1 LPKELQ
7 ACRSNREQE
16 ESVATT
22 IRLTRLGKKKRPFYR
37 LVVVDSRTRRDS
49 SNTAQLGYY
58 DPFRDPY
65 ECKVD
70 AQATIQWL
78 ERGAGLS
85 LTARSLLRNEG
96 ILYRWHLQK
105 QGIAAAEID
114 AKVEAFRAQR
124 VRKLEVAKLERKRK
138 SDEHARQHALAAKKK
153 KDEAAA
159 AKAAAE
165 PASADGEASA

>member
-1 LPKELQ
+1 M
-7 ACRSNREQE
+7 
-16 ESVATT
+16 ATT

-96 ILYRWHLQK
+96 VLYRWHLQK
-105 QGIAAAEID
+105 QGLPAAEID

-124 VRKLEVAKLERKRK
+124 VHKLEVAKLDRKRK
-138 SDEHARQHALAAKKK
+138 SDERTRQQALAAKKK

-159 AKAAAE
+159 VAAAAAST
-165 PASADGEASA
+165 PATADGEASA